1 MAFLFIHHQSKNQIC
16 LKKSQNPHKITKN
29 YSFSIRSRN
38 HNYHYR
44 PKTILC
50 VFLHI
55 KHWMSGLHASPFTSS
70 DNVIAHDDH
79 AQQPPNSFL
88 IFFLCVYVC
97 VCDGEYLKCW
107 GPHMVRIN
115 TCIWVRR
122 TGMKRLIWAVTI
134 WS

>member
-97 VCDGEYLKCW
+97 VCV
-107 GPHMVRIN
+107 MVN
-115 TCIWVRR
+115 
-122 TGMKRLIWAVTI
+122 I
-134 WS
+134 WSVGVHTWLELIPVYGLGGREWNDLSEP